1 LVDFFFDEF
10 FLDDFSAVG
19 VAVASDALTAAPLSG
34 RTIWKIATA
43 TPRNATVA
51 SSPAI
56 RRVQRAHALRAGN
69 RLRSRSLRTFES
81 IPAEMVHES
90 ERYVNG

>member
-1 LVDFFFDEF
+1 
-10 FLDDFSAVG
+10 
-19 VAVASDALTAAPLSG
+19 VA
-34 RTIWKIATA
+34 R
-43 TPRNATVA
+43 
-51 SSPAI
+51 SPAI